1 MTSKNSEKTTK
12 KVQSKLSFMDRF
24 FTQNTPKVTE
34 PTKETTQTKETTSH
48 NDVNNKDLILFPN
61 NTSDM
66 EVDTTLN
73 NTTKAVA
80 SGSGTSATND
90 NDNNIELE
98 PLTTSWADTPIDTIK
113 TSLEGKLD
121 DEALSPEF
129 LKDSQQEALKN
140 QLKPA
145 SSDKGKS
152 SETAETNTNEIDFI
166 RVPRITRFFA
176 TIEEEKIPEKNSQ
189 ERMAKLKTLFAASD
203 GFLGVKHF
211 CNRQQISIYFGN
223 EYDLNK
229 ITQTNKDALPD
240 AIFVIVNSKEIRSA
254 EADRTVHVRDIL
266 LYAKSESIKNF
277 FTKFGTIDRF
287 SMTTVGPWQQAF
299 IVYKQGTSLDRLNT
313 NIWAVSIMDFSCR
326 VALMTLPREHRD
338 ERDSYSMKLTGLP
351 RGTTHLD
358 LKDIIQETK
367 AMSCFIL
374 RSRTSYKN
382 LNYAFLSFESD
393 EIALEAFNKI
403 YKIKGN
409 RLYWTA
415 PHLQHC
421 YICGDPSHKSQ
432 QCTNKKGPN
441 KVKSQYDQL
450 YNKFKP
456 AQYRTRAPPPPRD
469 QNFRYENNN
478 SYNNARTH
486 QKDRSNQQRFYQNQQ
501 QSRSYADTTRPRD
514 PKNISMHEHNTSP
527 NINRNTNTNV
537 KNRPNE
543 PKQNDQHISQQPHK
557 PQNNEDRFNRIFYI
571 LTEVRKDITEVQQK
585 TKSIQD
591 ELDNLKLMYNEVD
604 IRLGNLESALMD
616 EGPMNQEQG

>member
-80 SGSGTSATND
+80 SGSGTSATNT

-129 LKDSQQEALKN
+129 LKDAQQEALKN
-140 QLKPA
+140 QSKPA
-145 SSDKGKS
+145 STDKGKS
-152 SETAETNTNEIDFI
+152 PETAEENTNEIDFI
-166 RVPRITRFFA
+166 RVPKITRFFA
-176 TIEEEKIPEKNSQ
+176 IVEEEKIPGKNSQ
-189 ERMAKLKTLFAASD
+189 ERMAKLENLFAASD

-211 CNRQQISIYFGN
+211 RNRQQISIYFGN

-229 ITQTNKDALPD
+229 ATQTNKDALPG
-240 AIFVIVNSKEIRSA
+240 ATFVIVNSKEIRSA
-254 EADRTVHVRDIL
+254 EADRTVHVRDIP
-266 LYAKSESIKNF
+266 LYAKSETIKNF
-277 FTKFGTIDRF
+277 FTKFDTIDRF

-299 IVYKQGTSLDRLNT
+299 IVYKQGTSLERLNT

-367 AMSCFIL
+367 AMTCF
-374 RSRTSYKN
+374 
-382 LNYAFLSFESD
+382 FLSFESD
-393 EIALEAFNKI
+393 EITLEAFNKI

-421 YICGDPSHKSQ
+421 YICS
-432 QCTNKKGPN
+432 
-441 KVKSQYDQL
+441 
-450 YNKFKP
+450 
-456 AQYRTRAPPPPRD
+456 
-469 QNFRYENNN
+469 
-478 SYNNARTH
+478 
-486 QKDRSNQQRFYQNQQ
+486 
-501 QSRSYADTTRPRD
+501 
-514 PKNISMHEHNTSP
+514 
-527 NINRNTNTNV
+527 
-537 KNRPNE
+537 
-543 PKQNDQHISQQPHK
+543 
-557 PQNNEDRFNRIFYI
+557 
-571 LTEVRKDITEVQQK
+571 
-585 TKSIQD
+585 
-591 ELDNLKLMYNEVD
+591 
-604 IRLGNLESALMD
+604 
-616 EGPMNQEQG
+616 

>member
-12 KVQSKLSFMDRF
+12 KVQSKLSFLDMFR
-24 FTQNTPKVTE
+24 TPSVPKVTE
-34 PTKETTQTKETTSH
+34 QTKETTTEPKNSTSH
-48 NDVNNKDLILFPN
+48 SDVNNKDLLLFPDT
-61 NTSDM
+61 TSDM
-66 EVDTTLN
+66 EVDTTLK
-73 NTTKAVA
+73 NTTEAVA
-80 SGSGTSATND
+80 SGSGTSATNTT
-90 NDNNIELE
+90 DNNIELE
-98 PLTTSWADTPIDTIK
+98 PLTTSWADTPIDNVQK
-113 TSLEGKLD
+113 SFEGKLD
-121 DEALSPEF
+121 EEALSPEF
-129 LKDSQQEALKN
+129 LKDAQQEALKN
-140 QLKPA
+140 QSNTA

-152 SETAETNTNEIDFI
+152 PETAEENTNEIDFI
-166 RVPRITRFFA
+166 RVPKITRFFA
-176 TIEEEKIPEKNSQ
+176 TVEEEKIPGKNSQ
-189 ERMAKLKTLFAASD
+189 ERMAKLENLFAASD

-211 CNRQQISIYFGN
+211 RNRQQISIYFGN

-229 ITQTNKDALPD
+229 ATQTNKDALPGTTF
-240 AIFVIVNSKEIRSA
+240 IIVNSKEIRSA
-254 EADRTVHVRDIL
+254 EADRTVHVRDIP
-266 LYAKSESIKNF
+266 LYAKSETIKNF

-299 IVYKQGTSLDRLNT
+299 IVYKQGTSLERLNT

-338 ERDSYSMKLTGLP
+338 ERDAYSMKLTGLP
-351 RGTTHLD
+351 RETTHLD

-367 AMSCFIL
+367 AMTCFIP

-456 AQYRTRAPPPPRD
+456 AQYRARAPPP
-469 QNFRYENNN
+469 
-478 SYNNARTH
+478 
-486 QKDRSNQQRFYQNQQ
+486 QQ
-501 QSRSYADTTRPRD
+501 
-514 PKNISMHEHNTSP
+514 
-527 NINRNTNTNV
+527 
-537 KNRPNE
+537 
-543 PKQNDQHISQQPHK
+543 K

-571 LTEVRKDITEVQQK
+571 LTEVRKDIAEVQQK

-616 EGPMNQEQG
+616 EEPMNQEQGEGPTHNPSLLGQSNQTHDGHDFSDHYNTTRDPKRQRYEPTDPFDHSNNPQHEQMRELQEKNKAIESQLNEVLEMLRQVQGSASTQ